1 MNFASSSNYLKA
13 KGLQVIVAKD
23 GQQAIEIAKSQPPD
37 VILMDIQMPG
47 VDGLESTR
55 LIRGEPSLAH
65 IPIIALTALTMAGD
79 REKCLAA
86 GVTEYMTKP
95 VKLGHL
101 IGVIHHFLP
110 KTDHAHEPDI
120 NPDC

>member
-1 MNFASSSNYLKA
+1 M
-13 KGLQVIVAKD
+13 QVIVAKD
-23 GQQAIEIAKSQPPD
+23 GQQAFEIAKSQPPD

-47 VDGLESTR
+47 IDGLESTR

-86 GVTEYMTKP
+86 GVSDYVTKP
-95 VKLGHL
+95 VKLGQL
-101 IGVIHHFLP
+101 IGIIHQFLS
-110 KTDHAHEPDI
+110 KTNHAHEPDI